1 MDGTIVILENS
12 GNDGLVRYD
21 DKGNF
26 IEYVGPRLHS
36 PSDVLVCMNGDVVI
50 IDKKGL
56 HLFDASLKFTKTLTS
71 EFAGECAGL
80 TEDDQGNILT
90 LHIKQSKSHGQFM
103 SKKTTSIIF
112 LDRESGER
120 KKIFDLD
127 DFISEAIEDLGPGHP
142 AELLMSEICSIKF
155 KLGKIYITGTSKV
168 N

>member
-1 MDGTIVILENS
+1 MDGTILILDNS
-12 GNDGLVRYD
+12 SSDGLVRYD
-21 DKGNF
+21 SMGNF

-90 LHIKQSKSHGQFM
+90 LQLKQSKGHDKNM
-103 SKKTTSIIF
+103 SKRTTSFIF
-112 LDRESGER
+112 LDRESGAR
-120 KKIFDLD
+120 KKIF
-127 DFISEAIEDLGPGHP
+127 E
-142 AELLMSEICSIKF
+142 
-155 KLGKIYITGTSKV
+155 
-168 N
+168 